1 MDSDLREEAF
11 RSWIQRRQN
20 KPRPKISVSFRD
32 LECYGFTSSATFQP
46 TVVSYALA
54 LPRLVARWISR
65 RQPDR
70 AQILREFNGLVK
82 PGEML
87 LVLGRPG
94 SGCSSFLKV
103 LSGDVHGF
111 SVGEHVKISYSGVP
125 YDQMHRDFKGE
136 SIYLAELDAHF
147 AELTLGQ
154 TLEFAASAR
163 EVGVARSKAESQ
175 ATARDVATQFGLLG
189 AFATRMGNHLIRGV
203 SGGETRRT
211 SVAEALMSNAQ
222 FQCWDNS
229 TRGLDSST
237 AQQFIELLRKS
248 TRTLL
253 STTVM
258 SIYQASEV
266 MYKNFDKVTLLY
278 EGRQVYFGPASLSVE
293 YFRGLGFEKP
303 PRATTADFL
312 TSLTNPAERI
322 VRDGY
327 QDRAPKSP
335 DDFATAWKNSP
346 QARQLLHE
354 IEEFDSIS
362 QPLVP
367 ADLPRN
373 PKQKP
378 AFVEEMMSVFLTLY
392 NLVGIDSVG
401 SLRSSTYVLP
411 VYQQLLICIRRSF
424 LRLRN
429 NYVPT
434 VSTVFANVI
443 LALVVGSVYYNLSD
457 TADSMDKRSVLIF
470 FSLMICAFSPAFE
483 VLTMWAQRPIVEKHD
498 RYALYHPY
506 VDGIASILSDLPAK
520 LVTSIGFHVTLYFM
534 TNLRRTA
541 SAFFTHLVFMFFIV
555 VTMSM
560 VFRSLGSLSR
570 TMEQTMAPAS
580 IVVLLCIVYTGFVI
594 PVPYMK
600 PWLSWFRRLNPM
612 AYAYESLMINEFH
625 NRRFPCPT
633 VIPTGPGYSGQPQ
646 MDGKVCPVVGAEPGV
661 SNVQGSS
668 YLFLKYGYETQH
680 LWRNFGIIVAMMV
693 IFCVIHLLASEYIP
707 AERSKGDVL
716 LFQHGYSKPSR
727 KGSTGP
733 ETANPP
739 PVFSQDIGM
748 QSSYDGAGVDSKTV
762 PNDPKHSSVFHWNDL
777 CYELKTRSGTRRI
790 LTNIDGWVEPGTLTA
805 LMGVTGAGKT
815 TLLDVLAN
823 RTSVGVVSGGI
834 HINGASINDV
844 SFQRRIGY
852 VQQDDIHLPTA
863 TVRES
868 LQFSALLRQPSS
880 TPTAS
885 KLEYVA
891 DVIRVL
897 DMESYAEA
905 IVGVP
910 GSGLNIE
917 QRKRLS
923 IGIELVAKPEL
934 LLFLGAYIA
943 HSASSV
949 MLTVGSIDEPT
960 SGLDSQ
966 TAWSIC
972 MLLRK
977 LANHGQAVL
986 CTIHQPSSQLFQMF
1000 DRLLLLSNKGET
1012 AYFGNLGHEAST
1024 LIQYFEGLGAP
1035 KCPPGDNPAEWAL
1048 RVVNSVVGDT
1058 RAVAE
1063 KISEQHPEEQPPIS
1077 SETRQ
1082 WSWAEKWRSS
1092 QPHRD
1097 VQQRIQELNG
1107 TEQHTSPPPQRPAGI
1122 NTRGGEYAASFFCQM
1137 AVVTKRAFQDYWR
1150 DPTYLYSKLALC
1162 AGVGFFNGVSFYDT
1176 PLDMQSFINF
1186 LFSIFLISQLFSTLD
1201 QQIIPRLADGRS
1213 LFDAR
1218 EKRSK
1223 SYSWAVFLATNILV
1237 EIFWQTV
1244 ASVIVFAAWYYF
1256 TGLWRNGDPSFGTAE
1271 RGGLVF
1277 VLVWLFC
1284 LWITT
1289 FSQAV
1294 GVGIEHAETA
1304 VQIATL
1310 CFWLS
1315 LVFCGVLVQPDDL
1328 PRFWIFVYRA
1338 SPLTYFIDGMV
1349 VACLA
1354 NTRIKCSV
1362 VQLLHIDI
1370 PHGLQSNTSSPS
1382 SPSASFTTTCGNYL
1396 GPFLQYAGGYVEDP
1410 ADTGRC
1416 LYCPVDQTNDLLLRF
1431 GIHTEQAWHNVGY
1444 MFVYVVFNI
1453 LSIYLIYWLS
1463 RVPKKTG
1470 RKLA

>member
-1 MDSDLREEAF
+1 MDFGLREEAF
-11 RSWIQRRQN
+11 QRWVQQQQRKHRLQ
-20 KPRPKISVSFRD
+20 ISVTFRD
-32 LECYGFTSSATFQP
+32 LECYGFASSATFQH
-46 TVVSYALA
+46 TVASYALA
-54 LPRLVARWISR
+54 LPRLIGRWISTR

-70 AQILREFNGLVK
+70 VQILRDFNGLVK

-111 SVGEHVKISYSGVP
+111 SVGEGVRISYSGVP
-125 YDQMHRDFKGE
+125 YDQMHKDFKGE

-147 AELTLGQ
+147 AELNLGQ
-154 TLEFAASAR
+154 TLGFAASAR
-163 EVGVARSKAESQ
+163 EVGLGSSTKVESQ
-175 ATARDVATQFGLLG
+175 ATARDVAALFGLLG
-189 AFATRMGNHLIRGV
+189 AFETRMGNHQIRGV

-211 SVAEALMSNAQ
+211 SIAEALMSNAQ

-237 AQQFIELLRKS
+237 AQQFIELLRNS

-258 SIYQASEV
+258 SIYQASEA

-278 EGRQVYFGPASLSVE
+278 EGRQVYFGPANSALE
-293 YFRGLGFEKP
+293 YFHDLGFKKP

-312 TSLTNPAERI
+312 TSLTNPAERVI
-322 VRDGY
+322 RDGY
-327 QDRAPKSP
+327 HDRAPKSP
-335 DDFATAWKNSP
+335 DEFADTWKNSP
-346 QARQLLHE
+346 QAKQLLDEIHE
-354 IEEFDSIS
+354 LEADSQS
-362 QPLVP
+362 PLPVDSPKPPTHRP
-367 ADLPRN
+367 AYL
-373 PKQKP
+373 K
-378 AFVEEMMSVFLTLY
+378 EMM
-392 NLVGIDSVG
+392 
-401 SLRSSTYVLP
+401 SLRSSTYLLP
-411 VYQQLLICIRRSF
+411 VHQQLHICLQRSF

-434 VSTVFANVI
+434 VSTVFANAI
-443 LALVVGSVYYNLSD
+443 LALVVGSVFYNLSD
-457 TADSMDKRSVLIF
+457 TVDSMDKRSVLIF

-506 VDGIASILSDLPAK
+506 VEGIASILSDLPAK
-520 LVTSIGFHVTLYFM
+520 LVTSIGFHATLYFM

-541 SAFFTHLVFMFFIV
+541 SAFFTYLVFMFFIV

-612 AYAYESLMINEFH
+612 AYAYESLMINEFS
-625 NRRFPCPT
+625 NREFACPST
-633 VIPTGPGYSGQPQ
+633 IPAGPGYSDQPL

-661 SNVQGSS
+661 PNVQGSS
-668 YLFLKYGYETQH
+668 YLLLKYGYEFNH
-680 LWRNFGIIVAMMV
+680 LWRNFGIIIAMMV
-693 IFCVIHLLASEYIP
+693 IFCFVHLWATEYIP

-716 LFQHGYSKPSR
+716 LFQRGHKGVGRR
-727 KGSTGP
+727 KGSSTPP
-733 ETANPP
+733 EDARALPA
-739 PVFSQDIGM
+739 FAQDTNLL
-748 QSSYDGAGVDSKTV
+748 QSGYDGAGGSSKGA
-762 PNDPKHSSVFHWNDL
+762 PLGLKHSSVFHWDGL
-777 CYELKTRSGTRRI
+777 SYELKTRHGTKRI
-790 LTNIDGWVEPGTLTA
+790 LNNVDGWVEPGTLTA

-823 RTSVGVVSGGI
+823 RTTGGVMSGEI
-834 HINGASINDV
+834 HIDGSVITDA

-852 VQQDDIHLPTA
+852 VQQ
-863 TVRES
+863 
-868 LQFSALLRQPSS
+868 
-880 TPTAS
+880 
-885 KLEYVA
+885 YVA
-891 DVIRVL
+891 NMIRVL

-905 IVGVP
+905 VVGVP

-934 LLFLGAYIA
+934 LLFL
-943 HSASSV
+943 
-949 MLTVGSIDEPT
+949 DEPT

-986 CTIHQPSSQLFQMF
+986 CTIHQPSFQLFQMF
-1000 DRLLLLSNKGET
+1000 DRLLLLSNNGET
-1012 AYFGNLGHEAST
+1012 AYFCELGHDAAT
-1024 LIQYFEGLGAP
+1024 LIQYLEGLGAP
-1035 KCPPGDNPAEWAL
+1035 KCQPDDNPAEWAL
-1048 RVVNSVVGDT
+1048 RVVNGGVENASSARGESDVEYPGERGV
-1058 RAVAE
+1058 
-1063 KISEQHPEEQPPIS
+1063 S
-1077 SETRQ
+1077 SEMGQ
-1082 WSWAEKWRSS
+1082 LSWAEIWRNS
-1092 QPHRD
+1092 QVHRD
-1097 VQQRIQELNG
+1097 VKQRIQQFNAAEIPTATKYPEG
-1107 TEQHTSPPPQRPAGI
+1107 AD
-1122 NTRGGEYAASFFCQM
+1122 GGEYAVSIIRQM
-1137 AVVTKRAFQDYWR
+1137 AFVTKRAFQDYWR

-1162 AGVGFFNGVSFYDT
+1162 AGVEGVGFFNGVSFYDT
-1176 PLDMQSFINF
+1176 PLDMQSFIDF

-1223 SYSWAVFLATNILV
+1223 SYSWTVFLAANIAIEV
-1237 EIFWQTV
+1237 FWQTV
-1244 ASVIVFAAWYYF
+1244 AAVIVFVAWYYL
-1256 TGLWRNGDPSFGTAE
+1256 TGLWQNGDPSFGMVE

-1277 VLVWLFC
+1277 VLIWLVC

-1354 NTRIKCSV
+1354 NTHIRCSA
-1362 VQLLHIDI
+1362 VQVLQIEI
-1370 PHGLQSNTSSPS
+1370 PKGSL
-1382 SPSASFTTTCGNYL
+1382 ATTTCGSYL
-1396 GPFLQYAGGYVEDP
+1396 RPFLQHAGGYVENP
-1410 ADTGRC
+1410 EGTERC

-1431 GIHTEQAWHNVGY
+1431 GIHAEQAAWQNVGY
-1444 MFVYVVFNI
+1444 MCVYVVFNI
-1453 LSIYLIYWLS
+1453 LATYLIYWLA
-1463 RVPKKTG
+1463 RVPKRTG
-1470 RKLA
+1470 RRKM